1 MIKLKT
7 HFFSSLQPKI
17 MMWVSAFA
25 GGSSPHFPG
34 LSSSSHCHSHYVF
47 ASRYAADSH
56 PFFQEQQQS
65 LVVDAITRDLWAGMK
80 PSRNLF
86 TLEIGRNINFSLS
99 CAVVVVVDVDVDV
112 DVDVVV
118 VGKNAALLLGN
129 LSTISILDNN
139 KKYSSLLQVVQEYE
153 RAVIFRLG
161 RLLEGGSK
169 GPGKLLILFLIKSE
183 RVVVVVVVVIDARL
197 EATIIAM
204 TWPHGLC

>member
-1 MIKLKT
+1 VGK
-7 HFFSSLQPKI
+7 FER
-17 MMWVSAFA
+17 
-25 GGSSPHFPG
+25 GGAVPSYN
-34 LSSSSHCHSHYVF
+34 L
-47 ASRYAADSH
+47 
-56 PFFQEQQQS
+56 S

-99 CAVVVVVDVDVDV
+99 CAVVVVVDV

-183 RVVVVVVVVIDARL
+183 RVVVVVVVIDARL

>member
-1 MIKLKT
+1 
-7 HFFSSLQPKI
+7 
-17 MMWVSAFA
+17 
-25 GGSSPHFPG
+25 
-34 LSSSSHCHSHYVF
+34 
-47 ASRYAADSH
+47 
-56 PFFQEQQQS
+56 
-65 LVVDAITRDLWAGMK
+65 
-80 PSRNLF
+80 
-86 TLEIGRNINFSLS
+86 LEIGRNINFSLS
-99 CAVVVVVDVDVDV
+99 CAVVVVVVDV

-183 RVVVVVVVVIDARL
+183 RVVVVVVIDARL